1 VGAVTDTVGTT
12 VDAPTIDA
20 TTVDVVVL
28 GAGSAGEVAA
38 TDLATAGLAVALVE
52 RDLVGGQCPFTACMP
67 SKALLRPGTALR
79 AAAAVPGVPV
89 AGDLPL
95 DVDAVLQRRDEVSD
109 HWEDDGHVGP
119 LRAAGVALHRGTGR
133 ITGPREVTVDA
144 DAGVTVLRARHAVL
158 LAAGT
163 EAAVPP
169 IDGLDDV
176 DVWLDAEVTTAHE
189 LPGHLVVVGGGVVGC
204 EMATAYADLGS
215 RVTLVQRSAH
225 VLSGEE
231 PTAGALV
238 ATALRER
245 GVEVL
250 LGREVA
256 RLVPRPDG
264 PDGAATVVLDDGHEV
279 TADRVLLALGRR
291 PATDRVGLDR
301 LGLDPAA
308 YVSVDDRM
316 RATDVEGGWLYAV
329 GDVTGRSLY
338 THSAKHQARAAV
350 ASVLAD
356 LAGSEPDL
364 VSWADRLAAPRVTFT
379 DPPVAGVG
387 RTLAAARDRRRRR
400 GRGRH
405 GPRRHRRGTGP
416 RPRRRRVGPVG
427 RRPRRAPGRR
437 CDGGRPGGGGAD
449 PAAVRRA
456 RRRGRPG
463 RAAPRHRA
471 LPDPRRGVDRALPP
485 CPRRGRCGLRRLSA
499 AAYPPPD
506 TTPPDHPARP
516 PGAAP

>member
-387 RTLAAARDRRRRR
+387 RTLAAARAGGVDAVEVAMDLGDTAAALVHGRDVGGWAQLVVDRDA
-400 GRGRH
+400 
-405 GPRRHRRGTGP
+405 
-416 RPRRRRVGPVG
+416 RRVVGATVVGPEAGELILPLCVVLAVG
-427 RRPRRAPGRR
+427 VDLDALRHVIAPFPTLGE
-437 CDGGRPGGGGAD
+437 
-449 PAAVRRA
+449 VWTELFRRA
-456 RRRGRPG
+456 R
-463 RAAPRHRA
+463 AE
-471 LPDPRRGVDRALPP
+471 V
-485 CPRRGRCGLRRLSA
+485 
-499 AAYPPPD
+499 
-506 TTPPDHPARP
+506 
-516 PGAAP
+516 GAASDG